1 MAKTTIPVELSS
13 TPGITDNSDATAITI
28 DSSEN
33 VMMGT
38 TQNIANSDANDTGG
52 SAAFFGMSASQTG
65 TGVHVSSRRAAPL
78 VLNRMANE
86 GDLITFNQ
94 AGTAFGSIA
103 NEGGDALCIQSGTTS
118 GAGLIFH
125 PSNAWIVPARNN
137 AKIDNAI
144 DLGRSAHRF
153 KDLYLSGGVHLGGTG
168 SANKLTDYEEGT
180 WTPTINDGVIASA
193 AGYYTKIG
201 RMVTVT
207 YYYVLTTLGSSTTTV
222 IVGGLPFT
230 SGNSGEGMQTVGSV
244 LCRYFTKNQ
253 IVSFV
258 DYNASVITYYNNS
271 SGNFDQVS
279 HGEVEASYDNDFE
292 ATGTHT
298 YFI

>member
-52 SAAFFGMSASQTG
+52 SAAFFGMAVSKTG

-125 PSNAWIVPARNN
+125 PSNAWIVPARNT

-180 WTPTINDGVIASA
+180 WTPTFSGATLSTADGS
-193 AGYYTKIG
+193 YTKIG
-201 RMVTVT
+201 NQVTVHFR
-207 YYYVLTTLGSSTTTV
+207 VITTGGLPTSSSQV
-222 IVGGLPFT
+222 QVGGLPFT
-230 SGNSGEGMQTVGSV
+230 AASGFGGVGGLYVGPSNVSSATGGGGTIIPYITGGEDFIRF
-244 LCRYFTKNQ
+244 LN
-253 IVSFV
+253 V
-258 DYNASVITYYNNS
+258 DTGTFGYTTW
-271 SGNFDQVS
+271 GELEVS
-279 HGEVEASYDNDFE
+279 HNN
-292 ATGTHT
+292 
-298 YFI
+298 